1 MLEASKRNRGTIVAL
16 VLLAAGATGT
26 VLDPNGPIGIA
37 LFGVAAA
44 AVAYLNVLPFR
55 KAVRRRPAAGRPESM
70 PPRKLVRVVRGRT
83 VPVIGAAMAVLFTV
97 WLTVDMSRPLVY
109 ATWWGFC
116 VLAAWLIGVGV
127 LTVRRSVRT
136 TAWRGGF

>member
-1 MLEASKRNRGTIVAL
+1 MLEASKRNRGTIIAL
-16 VLLAAGATGT
+16 SLFAAGVAGT

-44 AVAYLNVLPFR
+44 AAVYLSARPFR
-55 KAVRRRPAAGRPESM
+55 NAVRRLVAARPKSM
-70 PPRKLVRVVRGRT
+70 PRRTMVNVVRGRT
-83 VPVIGAAMAVLFTV
+83 VAVVAAATALLFAV
-97 WLTVDMSRPLVY
+97 WLTVDVSRPLMY

-127 LTVRRSVRT
+127 LTARRSLRA
-136 TAWRGGF
+136 TA

>member
-1 MLEASKRNRGTIVAL
+1 MLEASKRNRGTIIAL
-16 VLLAAGATGT
+16 VLFVAGLAGT

-44 AVAYLNVLPFR
+44 AAVYLSVRPFR
-55 KAVRRRPAAGRPESM
+55 NAVLQLVAARPKSM
-70 PPRKLVRVVRGRT
+70 PRRTVVSVVRGRT
-83 VPVIGAAMAVLFTV
+83 VAVVAAATAVLFAV
-97 WLTVDMSRPLVY
+97 WLAVDMSRPLVY

-127 LTVRRSVRT
+127 LSARRSLRT
-136 TAWRGGF
+136 TA